1 MLNFRTGMYNR
12 LELKAELMSSSMF
25 IMLPR
30 KGQPEKTQVYYVVM
44 VIFISGTFSR
54 GFERC
59 TN

>member
-1 MLNFRTGMYNR
+1 MLNFRIGMYNR

-30 KGQPEKTQVYYVVM
+30 KGQQEKVEVYYVEM
-44 VIFISGTFSR
+44 VIFIRGTFSR